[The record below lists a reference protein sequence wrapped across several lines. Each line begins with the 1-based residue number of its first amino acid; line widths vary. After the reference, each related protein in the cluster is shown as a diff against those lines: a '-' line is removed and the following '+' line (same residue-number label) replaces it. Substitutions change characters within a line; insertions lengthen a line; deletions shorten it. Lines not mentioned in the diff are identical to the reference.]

1 MPFEHAHSAFDIVTA
16 AGPSVAAGVAEKMPL
31 DPLVPSGPLG
41 VPLRTCRAAACP
53 TRPGHQTMGCIQC
66 ASLLVIL
73 LPPQRYGC
81 MARCR
86 KYGARVELRGVVIR
100 SQ

>member
-41 VPLRTCRAAACP
+41 VPLRTCRAGL
-53 TRPGHQTMGCIQC
+53 TRDFNLFLRSSYLQTHFLTCENQKKTRLYFFTIGSTTCI
-66 ASLLVIL
+66 L
-73 LPPQRYGC
+73 
-81 MARCR
+81 
-86 KYGARVELRGVVIR
+86 
-100 SQ
+100 